1 MISISLFYCCE
12 ELFTHINTC
21 MIEKNSMKLHYLKK
35 KITVTWA
42 WNILLVRVACA
53 GVGWGLWGLWGFWGG
68 IWGSVMICV
77 FMAVY
82 YCWMVWL
89 GAFGVFGL
97 GCGNSALLIFSLR
110 RGWRGGRGLS
120 CW

>member
-21 MIEKNSMKLHYLKK
+21 LIEKNSMKLHYLKK
-35 KITVTWA
+35 GIAVTWA

-53 GVGWGLWGLWGFWGG
+53 GVGWGLWGGG
-68 IWGSVMICV
+68 EIWGSIVICV

-82 YCWMVWL
+82 YCGVVWL

-97 GCGNSALLIFSLR
+97 GCGSSSLLIFSLR
-110 RGWRGGRGLS
+110 WGWRGGWGWGRAA
-120 CW
+120 CIW